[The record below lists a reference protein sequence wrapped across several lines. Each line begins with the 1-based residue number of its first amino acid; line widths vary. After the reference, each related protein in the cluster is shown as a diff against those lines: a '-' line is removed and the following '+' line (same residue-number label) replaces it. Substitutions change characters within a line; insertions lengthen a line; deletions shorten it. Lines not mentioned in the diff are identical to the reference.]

1 MFFLCNKMCRVAPVK
16 TGTKASFPFQ
26 MQSELTCFTIA
37 RAAPLLSCKNKC
49 AEQQE
54 EESNG
59 K

>member
-1 MFFLCNKMCRVAPVK
+1 MFFLCNKMCRLAPVE

-26 MQSELTCFTIA
+26 MQSELTCFTIVTT
-37 RAAPLLSCKNKC
+37 APFLSCKNKS